1 MTAPAKQPRD
11 RKAEAKRAQANLA
24 TRVGDI
30 AAARRDGTL
39 GEEYI
44 KLAQAMLMC
53 GLPYSQTAER
63 QVSRRARLGDGSY
76 LDVTFSALL
85 RGVPL
90 PYGADRKLLAWLLDR
105 AIREDSPFVPMES
118 ASQYLQDMGLSMSG
132 RANQQLAARFER
144 LAGLDIT
151 ILRSQVDGDKN
162 MLGYRLIAESRLPS
176 SVGKLIS
183 SQQPVLPGMENR
195 YGVRLS
201 ADLYN
206 DVRQYNVVLP
216 RLLWRDIDGPAQVQ
230 DITLW
235 LLVRCYAAASE
246 TVIPWEAFREQFGAE
261 DSNPWR
267 IKNHIRR
274 ALTLV
279 RTLWPEAAISEA
291 PEGLRVGKSAQALLP
306 DDSIRGRIRRLR

>member
-1 MTAPAKQPRD
+1 MDAQQKESRN
-11 RKAEAKRAQANLA
+11 RKAEAERAHTNMVARVSDLA
-24 TRVGDI
+24 V
-30 AAARRDGTL
+30 ARQDGTL
-39 GEEYI
+39 GMDYI

-53 GLPYSQTAER
+53 GLPYSQTSER

-85 RGVPL
+85 REVPL

-105 AIREDSPFVPMES
+105 AIRADSPFVPMES
-118 ASQYLQDMGLSMSG
+118 ASYYLQDMGLSMSG

-151 ILRSQVDGDKN
+151 ILRKQVDGDKR

-176 SVGKLIS
+176 SVGKLIN
-183 SQQPVLPGMENR
+183 SQQVALPGLENR

-201 ADLYN
+201 ADLFN
-206 DVRQYNVVLP
+206 DVKQYNVVLP

-267 IKNHIRR
+267 IKTHIRR
-274 ALTLV
+274 ALALV
-279 RTLWPEAAISEA
+279 HTLWPEAAVSED
-291 PEGLRVGKSAQALLP
+291 PDGVRVGKALQALLP
-306 DDSIRGRIRRLR
+306 DDSVRGRTRRLK